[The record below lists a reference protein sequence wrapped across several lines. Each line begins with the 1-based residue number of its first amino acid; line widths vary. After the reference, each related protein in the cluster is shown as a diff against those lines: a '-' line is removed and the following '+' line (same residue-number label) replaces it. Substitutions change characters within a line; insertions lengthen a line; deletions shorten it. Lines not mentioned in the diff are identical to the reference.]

1 MSTAQVSQTTHKDH
15 DEFTIIVNGRQKE
28 VTSKELSFEQ
38 VVALAFNPV
47 PSGPNVV
54 ITVTFSKGEDGKQGT
69 LLPGKTV
76 KVKDGMIFDVT
87 ATDRS

>member
-1 MSTAQVSQTTHKDH
+1 MSEQNQHEHGEKKAV
-15 DEFTIIVNGRQKE
+15 TIIVNGKE
-28 VTSKELSFEQ
+28 RTVEKEDLTYDE

-47 PSGPNVV
+47 PTGDNIL
-54 ITVTFSKGEDGKQGT
+54 ITIVYRRGHGEKPEGSLVPVGS
-69 LLPGKTV
+69 V